1 MGFARLIRHPL
12 TLELLVRTVGE
23 TAILHLINGILA
35 FPGQTSNQT
44 SLHRDFAKP
53 FSSDKLLS
61 INTLWILD
69 AFTPET
75 GATWVL
81 PHTHQIAYTPS
92 DAYIQQHAIQ
102 LSAPAG
108 SLLVFDSRLYHR
120 GGTNTSGAP
129 RRSLNLQYTRP
140 FIKQQI
146 NLAELLHDRV
156 DPDSALAQTLGMW
169 SVPPPS
175 LRAFRVPPAQHT
187 YRAGQG

>member
-1 MGFARLIRHPL
+1 
-12 TLELLVRTVGE
+12 
-23 TAILHLINGILA
+23 
-35 FPGQTSNQT
+35 
-44 SLHRDFAKP
+44 
-53 FSSDKLLS
+53 
-61 INTLWILD
+61 
-69 AFTPET
+69 
-75 GATWVL
+75 
-81 PHTHQIAYTPS
+81 
-92 DAYIQQHAIQ
+92 
-102 LSAPAG
+102 
-108 SLLVFDSRLYHR
+108 LLVFDSRLYHR

-175 LRAFRVPPAQHT
+175 LRAFRVPPAQRT